1 MVNVNIENIIA
12 SAKLAESFNLDDLA
26 ISIENSKYNPD
37 EVPAVALHRS
47 DPKTAILI
55 FSSGK
60 ATFTGAKTLSE
71 LETLV
76 VKIISELEKTG
87 FIINQDPEIEINSII
102 ASSDFN
108 MDLNLVNIV
117 NNPLF
122 EDVEY
127 NPGEFPGVIYR
138 INELS
143 AVFLIFSNGKI
154 VCTGF
159 KKIEDLTR
167 VMSNIEDKLSSIGA
181 L

>member
-12 SAKLAESFNLDDLA
+12 SAKLAEGFNLDDLA
-26 ISIENSKYNPD
+26 ISVENSKYNPD
-37 EVPAVALHRS
+37 EIPAVALHRD
-47 DPKTAILI
+47 DPKTAVLL

-71 LETLV
+71 IETLV
-76 VKIISELEKTG
+76 VKTIYELEKTG
-87 FIINQDPEIEINSII
+87 FIVNQEPEIEIHSII

-108 MDLNLVNIV
+108 IELNLVNIV

-122 EDVEY
+122 ENVEY

-138 INELS
+138 MNEPS
-143 AVFLIFSNGKI
+143 TVFLIFATGKI

-159 KKIEDLTR
+159 KKIEDITIA
-167 VMSNIEDKLSSIGA
+167 MNNIEDKLSSIGA